1 MESVRAEETAS
12 LLRSIAAS
20 ASAGATI
27 NLSQKV
33 AALSNDIVTR
43 AVFGGKFS
51 QQRDFLHA
59 IDQLS
64 DLLGGFALVDLFPS
78 SRLVQWLSRDVIQRI
93 KSSYDV
99 IHRIITDVLTER
111 KAVRSLSEAICDQ
124 GLLDVLLTLQEEDS
138 LESPLTT
145 EKITAVLFVSTFFS
159 TAAIS

>member
-64 DLLGGFALVDLFPS
+64 DLLGGCWLYIFWGPWAKLKKGPLFYGD
-78 SRLVQWLSRDVIQRI
+78 W
-93 KSSYDV
+93 
-99 IHRIITDVLTER
+99 HGT
-111 KAVRSLSEAICDQ
+111 
-124 GLLDVLLTLQEEDS
+124 
-138 LESPLTT
+138 
-145 EKITAVLFVSTFFS
+145 
-159 TAAIS
+159 